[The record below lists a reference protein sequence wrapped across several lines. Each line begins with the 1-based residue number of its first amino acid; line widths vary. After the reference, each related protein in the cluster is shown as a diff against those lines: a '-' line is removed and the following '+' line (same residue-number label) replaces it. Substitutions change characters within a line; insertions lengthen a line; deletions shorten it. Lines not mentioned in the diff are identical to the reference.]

1 MDKPFWEKAYKSIE
15 TAPFGNPS
23 LEIYEISNSLPK
35 GSKILDAGCGD
46 GRNALFLAEKGFTVD
61 AFDISANGI
70 EKLTLLAKQKDIR
83 INAWVQDLA
92 GYDFNNN
99 YDLII
104 SHGVLHL
111 VKRDTWARFIRDM
124 KSHTRI
130 NGVNVIVV
138 FTDVLPIPADL
149 AEQCIGLFAE
159 NEIKNIYSDWAIEYF
174 KSYDFYDTH
183 PGGLKHHH
191 AANKL
196 IVRKQ

>member
-1 MDKPFWEKAYKSIE
+1 MNKPFWEKAYKNME
-15 TAPFGNPS
+15 TTTFGNPS
-23 LEIYEISNSLPK
+23 LEVYEISNSLSK
-35 GSKILDAGCGD
+35 GTRVLDAGCGD
-46 GRNALFLAEKGFTVD
+46 GRNALYLAEKGFSVD

-70 EKLTLLAKQKDIR
+70 EKLNVLAKQKGIN

-92 GYDFNNN
+92 EYEFKSH

-111 VKRDTWARFIRDM
+111 VTRDTWTRFIRDM
-124 KSHTRI
+124 KSHTRV

-138 FTDVLPIPADL
+138 FTDALPVPGDL
-149 AEQCIGLFAE
+149 AEHFVGLFAE
-159 NEIKNIYSDWAIEYF
+159 NEIKDIYSDWAIEYF

-196 IVRKQ
+196 IARKR